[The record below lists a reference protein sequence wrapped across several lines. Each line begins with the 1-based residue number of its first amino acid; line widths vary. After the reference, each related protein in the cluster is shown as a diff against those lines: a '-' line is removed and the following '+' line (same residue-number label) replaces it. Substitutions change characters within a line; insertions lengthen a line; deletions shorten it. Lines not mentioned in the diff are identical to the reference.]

1 MLYTHFPSKYASQ
14 FALSTFDEP
23 YSALGETNEAVHEMF
38 SDRTNRRTISAVAL
52 SSRAEVV
59 DVFSPPREDLRQRFD
74 LMYQEPPLDDEVSQ
88 RTDYLLVKNFARKTI
103 FRIPFK

>member
-52 SSRAEVV
+52 SSRAMSVIHRRGCDTQCFAGATTYFEWLFEQPILNTQPKPV
-59 DVFSPPREDLRQRFD
+59 PAAI
-74 LMYQEPPLDDEVSQ
+74 
-88 RTDYLLVKNFARKTI
+88 RTRS
-103 FRIPFK
+103 